1 MTKTRDIKRS
11 GRIGVEAPVGR
22 LEIRWRPS
30 RVRSPLA
37 GRKVESPADIA
48 ALFWW
53 MENLP
58 EERLFAVNLD
68 DSNRLRHFAEVARGG
83 SSGLSV
89 CVRDVL
95 RPTLLTNCRSLV
107 LVHNHPQA
115 EPIPSPEDRYF
126 TRQVTRACD
135 SLGLKLHEHIILG
148 WGGRYH
154 LMLAGHDA
162 QLPALEQPSLAL
174 T

>member
-1 MTKTRDIKRS
+1 MTTTQDIARGEKMALA
-11 GRIGVEAPVGR
+11 APVGR

-30 RVRSPLA
+30 RIRSPLA
-37 GRKVESPADIA
+37 GRKIHSPADIA

-89 CVRDVL
+89 SVRDVL
-95 RPTLLTNCRSLV
+95 RPALLTNCRSLV

-115 EPIPSPEDRYF
+115 EPIPSPQDRRF
-126 TRQVTRACD
+126 TRQVMRACAA
-135 SLGLKLHEHIILG
+135 LGLRFHEHIIMG
-148 WGGRYH
+148 WGGRFH

-174 T
+174 A